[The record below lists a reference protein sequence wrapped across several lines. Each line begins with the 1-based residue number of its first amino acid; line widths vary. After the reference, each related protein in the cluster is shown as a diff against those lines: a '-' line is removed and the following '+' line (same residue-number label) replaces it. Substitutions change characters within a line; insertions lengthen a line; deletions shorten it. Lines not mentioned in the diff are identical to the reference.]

1 MQAAAYQPQ
10 ELLKEGV
17 MTDRS
22 QPTFGI
28 EEEYFL
34 TDLLSRRMPRQPVE
48 GFAAACQMAL
58 GNLVTREMF
67 AAQFEVVTPVLHNL
81 DDARE
86 CLSSARRTLAQVA
99 REFGFGLVAAGT
111 QPLAQWRQQRP
122 TGVARYQQIFD
133 DFQMVASRSV
143 LAGLHVHVGVSAELD
158 RIRIMN
164 RVTPWLPL
172 LLGLS
177 ASSPFWEGKPSG
189 LMSYRQA
196 VCDEWPR
203 MGIPDH
209 FDNDADYQ
217 RYVQMLLDTGSIRT
231 TADVWWNI
239 RPSVRYPTLE
249 LRIADACPQ
258 LEDALCIAALFR
270 AMVNYATHMPSA
282 AWIDDPITRVIT
294 LENRW
299 RAKRYGLHGA
309 FIDPTTQRALPFA
322 EPLGSVLQQLQAH
335 IAPGD
340 ESAVQHAQR
349 LVSDGGS
356 AQAQLHQYQQ
366 ERDAGRSHGEALMAV
381 VDALMAQTELRD
393 VGRGGE

>member
-1 MQAAAYQPQ
+1 
-10 ELLKEGV
+10 
-17 MTDRS
+17 MTARPPS
-22 QPTFGI
+22 TFGI

-34 TDLLSRRMPRQPVE
+34 TDLVSRSIACQPVE
-48 GFAAACQMAL
+48 GFAKAAQAAL
-58 GNLVTREMF
+58 GGLVTREMF
-67 AAQFEVVTPVLHNL
+67 AAQFEVVTPVLEHL

-86 CLSSARRTLAQVA
+86 CLSNARITLARIA

-111 QPLAQWRQQRP
+111 HPLAQWRQQRT
-122 TGVARYQQIFD
+122 TGVAHYQQLFE

-143 LAGLHVHVGVSAELD
+143 LAGLHVHVGVSTEVD
-158 RIRIMN
+158 RIRVMN
-164 RVTPWLPL
+164 CVTPWLPL

-177 ASSPFWEGKPSG
+177 ASSPFWDGQPTG

-209 FDNDADYQ
+209 FDNDAEYQ

-231 TADVWWNI
+231 SADVWWNI

-270 AMVNYATHMPSA
+270 SMVNHAVLAPRPS
-282 AWIDDPITRVIT
+282 WVDESMTRVIT

-299 RAKRYGLHGA
+299 RAKRYGLRGE
-309 FIDPTTQRALPFA
+309 FIDPATQRVLPFA
-322 EPLGSVLQQLQAH
+322 TWLDSVLQELADYT
-335 IAPGD
+335 ALGD
-340 ESAVQHAQR
+340 EPAAQHARKLAQE
-349 LVSDGGS
+349 GGS
-356 AQAQLHQYQQ
+356 AQAQLKRHHQAQ
-366 ERDAGRSHGEALMAV
+366 EAGRSHREALVEV
-381 VDALMAQTELRD
+381 VDALMAQTELRHSYQ
-393 VGRGGE
+393 